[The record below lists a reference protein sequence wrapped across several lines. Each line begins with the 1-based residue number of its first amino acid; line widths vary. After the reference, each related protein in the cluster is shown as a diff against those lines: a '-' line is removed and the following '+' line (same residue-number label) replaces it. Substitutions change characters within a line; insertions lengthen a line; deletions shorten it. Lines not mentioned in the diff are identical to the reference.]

1 MDGINFGLLKIA
13 AFLSPFFPP
22 LLLRSDTM
30 RSVTKL
36 QQQQHDTSREELP
49 AFYQGLILLKR
60 DFNGL
65 DNLWI
70 WPALTSDSIG
80 KYAALRCWMSTVF
93 HWLITH
99 RNHFSAIFSSRQVTV
114 FKTMSAE
121 DGDADLPFRAEYAKS
136 GRASC
141 KACKTTIEKGALRLA
156 VMVQVRS

>member
-1 MDGINFGLLKIA
+1 MIFFLGSFIATQIPMDGINFGLLKIA

-80 KYAALRCWMSTVF
+80 RYVPLKCWRSTVF
-93 HWLITH
+93 HWLIMH
-99 RNHFSAIFSSRQVTV
+99 RNHFAANFFITSGHSFQDNVSWRRWCRFA
-114 FKTMSAE
+114 
-121 DGDADLPFRAEYAKS
+121 LP
-136 GRASC
+136 GR
-141 KACKTTIEKGALRLA
+141 IR
-156 VMVQVRS
+156 QVRSSFV